1 MAANDYYGGSAS
13 HYNRNQYEPSIAPS
27 TNPPPSYTSHQPYQ
41 PPQGAPKQSGHV
53 GATPTSPF
61 ETVFDD
67 HVYPSQTHPPSSSLD
82 TSQQSFAHDTRYHG
96 AGSPGGSPVG
106 TDEIPLRQ
114 QNKPLGY
121 LNESTDHVYDAEPT
135 TRRRG
140 ATKSKALGFGQLG
153 MLGSDKKRIP
163 IIVYLFSVIQIAV
176 FIAELVKAAQLTGS
190 PIQTS
195 PSFNPMIGPS
205 QQVLINMGSRYVP
218 CMKNVNG
225 IQNYVPPAGVN
236 LIEPGFPFP
245 CPNSTTNN
253 PNSPSNQCS
262 LSELCGFD
270 GVPNPQ
276 WLGADG
282 LNQKPEPNQW
292 FRFITPIFLHAG
304 FVHIGFNLL
313 LQLTMG
319 RDIEI
324 AIGSI
329 RFFLVYVSA
338 GIFGFVLGGNFAAS
352 GISSTGASGALF
364 GIIAITL
371 LDLLYSWNERR
382 NPGRELFFIL
392 IEIVISFVLGL
403 LPGLDNF
410 SHIGGFIVGLSLG
423 ISVLHSPNFLRRR
436 IGEDHFGGP
445 SYSSVGGSAVTS
457 VAFPAFYRNPVGFF
471 KGRKPLWWGWWL
483 LRAGFL
489 ILVIVVFIVL
499 LNNFYSNQNHC
510 SWCKYLSC
518 IPVNGWCDI
527 GNINVTYTNVTS
539 KRDVVF
545 STLDQFA
552 KLEPWIG

>member
-27 TNPPPSYTSHQPYQ
+27 TNPPPSYTSQPYQ
-41 PPQGAPKQSGHV
+41 QGAPKQSGHV

-153 MLGSDKKRIP
+153 MLGSDRKRIP

-270 GVPNPQ
+270 GVPNPE

-282 LNQKPEPNQW
+282 LSQKPEPNQW

-392 IEIVISFVLGL
+392 LEIVISFVLGL

-539 KRDVVF
+539 KRDVMF

>member
-1 MAANDYYGGSAS
+1 MAANDYYGGSS
-13 HYNRNQYEPSIAPS
+13 SQYNRKQYEPSIAPS
-27 TNPPPSYTSHQPYQ
+27 GPPPSYTTNQPYQ
-41 PPQGAPKQSGHV
+41 HHQQST
-53 GATPTSPF
+53 TPASPF

-67 HVYPSQTHPPSSSLD
+67 HVYPSQTQTRPALD
-82 TSQQSFAHDTRYHG
+82 SVSTSQQSFAQDTRYHG
-96 AGSPGGSPVG
+96 SGSPGGSPVSA
-106 TDEIPLRQ
+106 DEIPLRQ
-114 QNKPLGY
+114 HNKPPGY
-121 LNESTDHVYDAEPT
+121 LNDSTDHVYDADPT
-135 TRRRG
+135 PRTRG
-140 ATKSKALGFGQLG
+140 ATTGRGIHFGQMG
-153 MLGSDKKRIP
+153 MFGSNKTRIP
-163 IIVYLFSVIQIAV
+163 IVVYLFSIIQVAV

-195 PSFNPMIGPS
+195 PYINPVIGPS
-205 QQVLINMGSRYVP
+205 QQVLISMGSRYVP
-218 CMKNVNG
+218 CMKNVDT
-225 IQNYVPPAGVN
+225 IQNFVPPANVGPVA
-236 LIEPGFPFP
+236 PGFPFQ
-245 CPNSTTNN
+245 CPNSTS
-253 PNSPSNQCS
+253 NSASDSSNMCS
-262 LSELCGFD
+262 LSEACGFG
-270 GVPNPQ
+270 GVPNPE
-276 WLGADG
+276 WLGVDG
-282 LNQKPEPNQW
+282 LDQKPAPNQW

-304 FVHIGFNLL
+304 FIHIGFNLL

-329 RFFLVYVSA
+329 RFFVVYLSA
-338 GIFGFVLGGNFAAS
+338 GIFGFVLGGNFAAP

-382 NPGRELFFIL
+382 KPGRELFFIL

-410 SHIGGFIVGLSLG
+410 SHIGGFIVGFCLG

-445 SYSSVGGSAVTS
+445 SYSSVGGSGTTS

-499 LNNFYSNQNHC
+499 LRNFYSNQNHC

-518 IPVNGWCDI
+518 IPVNDWCDQ
-527 GNINVTYTNVTS
+527 GTFNVTYTNMT
-539 KRDVVF
+539 KRDIMF
-545 STLDQFA
+545 SALDGMA
-552 KLEPWIG
+552 ML

>member
-1 MAANDYYGGSAS
+1 MAANDYYGAS
-13 HYNRNQYEPSIAPS
+13 SSHHQRNQYEPSIAPS
-27 TNPPPSYTSHQPYQ
+27 GPPPSYTSNQPYQ
-41 PPQGAPKQSGHV
+41 HQQQGT
-53 GATPTSPF
+53 TPASPF

-67 HVYPSQTHPPSSSLD
+67 HVYPSQTHSRPTLD
-82 TSQQSFAHDTRYHG
+82 SVGSSQQSFAHDTRYHG
-96 AGSPGGSPVG
+96 AGSPGGSPLG

-114 QNKPLGY
+114 HNKAPGY
-121 LNESTDHVYDAEPT
+121 LNDSTDHVYDADPT
-135 TRRRG
+135 SRRRG
-140 ATKSKALGFGQLG
+140 TTPGRGLHFGQLG

-190 PIQTS
+190 PIQTK
-195 PSFNPMIGPS
+195 PSVNPMIGPS

-236 LIEPGFPFP
+236 LIQPGFPFP
-245 CPNSTTNN
+245 CPNSTSND
-253 PNSPSNQCS
+253 SQDPSNMCS
-262 LSELCGFD
+262 LSELCGFG
-270 GVPNPQ
+270 GVPNPK

-282 LNQKPEPNQW
+282 LNQKPAPNQW

-329 RFFLVYVSA
+329 RFFLVYLSA

-371 LDLLYSWNERR
+371 LDLLYSWSERR

-410 SHIGGFIVGLSLG
+410 SHIGGFIVGLCLG
-423 ISVLHSPNFLRRR
+423 ISVLHSPNVLRRR
-436 IGEDHFGGP
+436 IGEDHFGGA
-445 SYSSVGGSAVTS
+445 SYSSVGGSATTS

-483 LRAGFL
+483 LRAAFL
-489 ILVIVVFIVL
+489 ILVIVIFIVL
-499 LNNFYSNQNHC
+499 LENFYSNQNHC

-539 KRDVVF
+539 KREIMF
-545 STLDQFA
+545 SALDQIA
-552 KLEPWIG
+552 KL

>member
-1 MAANDYYGGSAS
+1 MAANDYYADASAR
-13 HYNRNQYEPSIAPS
+13 YNRNHYEPSLAPS
-27 TNPPPSYTSHQPYQ
+27 TNPPPSYTSQQPYHHDQ
-41 PPQGAPKQSGHV
+41 P
-53 GATPTSPF
+53 GATGATASSPF

-67 HVYPSQTHPPSSSLD
+67 HVYPTQSRPTLNSMSS
-82 TSQQSFAHDTRYHG
+82 SQQSFAHDTRYHRP
-96 AGSPGGSPVG
+96 GSADGSPVS

-114 QNKPLGY
+114 HNKPPGY
-121 LNESTDHVYDAEPT
+121 INDSTDHVYDADPSP
-135 TRRRG
+135 RARG
-140 ATKSKALGFGQLG
+140 KGRGGRLRFGELG

-163 IIVYLFSVIQIAV
+163 VVVYLFSIIQIAV
-176 FIAELVKAAQLTGS
+176 FIAELVKSAQLTGS
-190 PIQTS
+190 PIQTT
-195 PSFNPMIGPS
+195 PSVNPMIGPS

-225 IQNYVPPAGVN
+225 IQNFVTPPN
-236 LIEPGFPFP
+236 IHPLEPGFPFP
-245 CPNSTTNN
+245 CPNSTTND
-253 PNSPSNQCS
+253 PNSGSNHCS

-276 WLGADG
+276 WLGANG
-282 LNQKPEPNQW
+282 LTQTPAPNQW

-319 RDIEI
+319 REIEV

-338 GIFGFVLGGNFAAS
+338 GIFGFVLGGNFAAP

-371 LDLLYSWNERR
+371 LDLLYSWTERR
-382 NPGRELFFIL
+382 HPKRELLSIL
-392 IEIVISFVLGL
+392 LEIVISFVLGL

-436 IGEDHFGGP
+436 IGEDHFVGS
-445 SYSSVGGSAVTS
+445 SYSSVGGTGITS
-457 VAFPAFYRNPVGFF
+457 VAFPSFYRNPVGFF

-499 LNNFYSNQNHC
+499 LHNFYSMQNHC

-518 IPVNGWCDI
+518 IVSYLYLPPI
-527 GNINVTYTNVTS
+527 
-539 KRDVVF
+539 
-545 STLDQFA
+545 FA
-552 KLEPWIG
+552 LAEY

>member
-1 MAANDYYGGSAS
+1 MAANEYYAGSS
-13 HYNRNQYEPSIAPS
+13 SQHQRNQYEPSIAPS
-27 TNPPPSYTSHQPYQ
+27 GPPPSYTTNNPYQQSHQ
-41 PPQGAPKQSGHV
+41 QGT
-53 GATPTSPF
+53 TPTSPF

-67 HVYPSQTHPPSSSLD
+67 HVYPSQQQSQSRPTLD
-82 TSQQSFAHDTRYHG
+82 SIGTSQQSFAHDTRYHG
-96 AGSPGGSPVG
+96 AASPAGSPVG
-106 TDEIPLRQ
+106 TDEIPLRPH
-114 QNKPLGY
+114 NKTPGY
-121 LNESTDHVYDAEPT
+121 LNDSTDHVYDADPAP
-135 TRRRG
+135 RRRG
-140 ATKSKALGFGQLG
+140 PATRGGVHFGQMG
-153 MLGSDKKRIP
+153 MFGSDKKRIP
-163 IIVYLFSVIQIAV
+163 IVVYLFSIIQIAV

-195 PSFNPMIGPS
+195 PTVNPMIGPS
-205 QQVLINMGSRYVP
+205 SQVLINMGSRYVP

-225 IQNYVPPAGVN
+225 IQNYVPPPGVN

-245 CPNSTTNN
+245 CPNSTSNN
-253 PNSPSNQCS
+253 SQDPSNMCS
-262 LSELCGFD
+262 LSELCGFG
-270 GVPNPQ
+270 GVPNPE

-282 LNQKPEPNQW
+282 LSQKPAPNQW

-329 RFFLVYVSA
+329 RFFLVYLSA

-371 LDLLYSWNERR
+371 LDLLYSWSERR

-410 SHIGGFIVGLSLG
+410 SHIGGFIVGICLG

-436 IGEDHFGGP
+436 IGEDHFGGVP
-445 SYSSVGGSAVTS
+445 YSSVGGSATTS

-471 KGRKPLWWGWWL
+471 KGRKPLWWAWWL

-489 ILVIVVFIVL
+489 VLVIVIFIVL
-499 LNNFYSNQNHC
+499 LENFYSNQNHC

-527 GNINVTYTNVTS
+527 GNINVTYTNVT
-539 KRDVVF
+539 KRDFVF
-545 STLDQFA
+545 SALDQMA
-552 KLEPWIG
+552 KL

>member
-27 TNPPPSYTSHQPYQ
+27 TNPPPSYTSQPYHQ
-41 PPQGAPKQSGHV
+41 QQDAQKQSGHV

-96 AGSPGGSPVG
+96 TGSPGGSPVG

-140 ATKSKALGFGQLG
+140 AKGKALGFGQLG
-153 MLGSDKKRIP
+153 MLGSDKKKIP
-163 IIVYLFSVIQIAV
+163 IIVYLFSIIQIAV

-245 CPNSTTNN
+245 CPNSTTND
-253 PNSPSNQCS
+253 PNSGSNQCS

-270 GVPNPQ
+270 GVPNPE
-276 WLGADG
+276 WSGADG

-382 NPGRELFFIL
+382 HPGRELFFIL
-392 IEIVISFVLGL
+392 LEIVISFVLGL

-445 SYSSVGGSAVTS
+445 SYSSVGGNAVTS

-471 KGRKPLWWGWWL
+471 KGRKPLWWAWWL

-489 ILVIVVFIVL
+489 ILVIVIFIVL

-539 KRDVVF
+539 KRDVMF

-552 KLEPWIG
+552 KLEPWIR